1 MDKLH
6 SKSVFTPLASL
17 GVTVSEDSPNIL
29 PIDQSFSVKSNIN
42 PQTGFPFTDIQLV
55 MRANSLSERQRMM
68 ADIASNRPDYLDEK
82 LTDEQCLD
90 AVAPRSRQLPS
101 ELLDDAK
108 ANVEQSVSSYNKKV
122 VEKQSQD
129 LFDKFVK
136 NTPNVEP
143 KTE

>member
-1 MDKLH
+1 MDKL
-6 SKSVFTPLASL
+6 KCNKVFTPLALL
-17 GVTVSEDSPNIL
+17 GVNVLEDSPNIL
-29 PIDQSFSVKSNIN
+29 PIDQSFSIPSNIN

-90 AVAPRSRQLPS
+90 TVVSRSRQLPS

-108 ANVEQSVSSYNKKV
+108 ENVEKSVSSHNKKV
-122 VEKQSQD
+122 VEKQNQD
-129 LFDKFVK
+129 MFDKFVK
-136 NTPNVEP
+136 STPSVES